1 MIPVK
6 LTLQGVYSYQKKAEI
21 DFTKLTESGL
31 FGIFGMVGS
40 GKSTILESI
49 SYALYGQVERLNKQD
64 KLTYNLMNL
73 KSNELLIDYEFKAND
88 NQQYR
93 FVVEGKRNSKNFE
106 KIRTF
111 DRSHYHMVDGD
122 WIPTDKKAEDILD
135 LSYDNFRRTIII
147 PQGKFQEFLQLGDT
161 DRTRML
167 KDIFGL
173 DKYDLGQKLRPI
185 EKDNDQ
191 KITEVETKFQGVAEV
206 TEESIKEQR
215 QILKDLVEALEQQQ
229 AQLQDKNQ
237 QKAEQEQI
245 KALFAELDKQK
256 ENLTQLKQ
264 QAEEFNSLERRVK
277 EYEICLYQFSDLLET
292 HKNTQL
298 KIKQLQEVIQEKENH
313 FDKIQQKLEEEEVNF
328 KKVKEQ
334 YEQRETISQKMDEFE
349 KIIQINE
356 LNQELA
362 VLDERIE
369 KGKPV
374 IKETEGKITKL
385 QSEIEDK
392 TFYIKRQK
400 ENLPDNN
407 VLLAVSGWFAEKKKI
422 LSSIQKVNQETRHIE
437 KEIAK
442 INQDKKDLYEE
453 HLKELLPEAH
463 PKTPVEELVDL
474 IQDKKDDLDDKL
486 SVTMQKLTSMQ
497 LKRKLQEYA
506 ENLTD
511 GEPCPLCGSVHHPDP
526 LKADAVD
533 QAMHAFQEAR
543 VTQQM
548 QIKLLEDLIIKTNR
562 IKDQIDEKNRQL
574 QRKDEEAQSEANHF
588 DQHLYEFRWRPEFDP
603 DHDEDV
609 EKKKMKMSRLQ
620 NSIDAADKERETF
633 QRTLDE
639 ERKKLDKYK
648 SAISELEN
656 QQLSKTTQLKTLK
669 RQLQIF
675 TVDQYA
681 QHAPSQLTQEI
692 RSLKDLYE
700 RIERKYQTL
709 DTQITEDRNQKVRL
723 ESDLRNTRENLS
735 QDEQRMKVNADKMQE
750 RLEKSDFDTLET
762 VENILKNKIDIAREN
777 EKIKEFQTKLNRA
790 EDEHNKLQK
799 QTLGKTYD
807 EAAYQ
812 QTLEDIKALETEAQ
826 VKQDR
831 RGGLKNEIERL
842 EADLARKFE
851 LQKQLDAL
859 YLRRDDI
866 GTLKKMF
873 RESGFVN
880 YISSVYMQNLCN
892 LANERFYRLTKQQLK
907 LEVNDDNTFYIRDY
921 LNNGQTRS
929 VKTLSGGQTFQ
940 AALSLALA
948 LADNI
953 QQFTKSNQNFFFLDE
968 GFGSQDEESLDA
980 VFDTLTS
987 LRKENRIVGIIS
999 HVESLQREISVYLKV
1014 RNDEETGSVLQK
1026 SWEKQ
1031 AG

>member
-49 SYALYGQVERLNKQD
+49 SYALYDKVERLNKQD
-64 KLTYNLMNL
+64 KVTYNLMNL
-73 KSNELLIDYEFKAND
+73 KSNELLIDYEFKAN
-88 NQQYR
+88 NNEHYR

-111 DRSHYHMVDGD
+111 DRSQYQMVDGS
-122 WIPTDKKAEDILD
+122 WKPIEKKADDILD

-173 DKYDLGQKLRPI
+173 GKYDLGQKLRPI

-191 KITEVETKFQGVAEV
+191 KITEVETKFQGVAGV

-215 QILKDLVEALEQQQ
+215 NVLKELVAALENEQ
-229 AQLQDKNQ
+229 AQLLEKNNR
-237 QKAEQEQI
+237 KTELEQI
-245 KALFAELDKQK
+245 KALFAELDKQREELARLK
-256 ENLTQLKQ
+256 EKAND
-264 QAEEFNSLERRVK
+264 FNSLERQVK
-277 EYEICLYQFSDLLET
+277 EYEVCLYQFSDLLEA
-292 HKNTQL
+292 HKNTQT
-298 KIKQLQEVIQEKENH
+298 KIKQLSQVIQEKESH
-313 FDKIQQKLEEEEVNF
+313 FEKIQQKLTQDEQSFSEV
-328 KKVKEQ
+328 KTQ
-334 YEQRETISQKMDEFE
+334 YEQRESLKQKIDEFG

-356 LNQELA
+356 LNKELA
-362 VLDERIE
+362 VLAERID
-369 KGKPV
+369 KGKPM
-374 IKETEGKITKL
+374 IKDTENKIGKL
-385 QSEIEDK
+385 QSEIDDK
-392 TFYIKRQK
+392 TFFIKRQK

-407 VLLAVSGWFAEKKKI
+407 VLLAVSSWFAEKKKI
-422 LSSIQKVNQETRHIE
+422 LSSIQKVNQESRHIE

-442 INQDKKDLYEE
+442 INQEKKELYEE
-453 HLKELLPEAH
+453 HLKDLLPEAH
-463 PKTPVEELVDL
+463 PKTTIDELVDM

-486 SVTMQKLTSMQ
+486 AHTQQKLSRLSIQ
-497 LKRKLQEYA
+497 LKLQEYS

-533 QAMHAFQEAR
+533 QAMHAFQEAK

-548 QIKLLEDLIIKTNR
+548 HKALLDDLMIQSHR
-562 IKDQIDEKNRQL
+562 LKDQVEEKNRQL
-574 QRKDEEAQSEANHF
+574 ERRDEEAQAEANKF
-588 DQHLYEFRWRPEFDP
+588 DLHLYEFRWKPDFDP

-609 EKKKMKMSRLQ
+609 EKKKMKASRLQ
-620 NSIDAADKERETF
+620 NSIDDADKEREKK
-633 QRTLDE
+633 QRTLEE
-639 ERKKLDKYK
+639 ERKKLEKYK
-648 SAISELEN
+648 SGIADLEN
-656 QQLSKTTQLKTLK
+656 QELSKTTLFKTLK
-669 RQLQIF
+669 RQLKTFSIN
-675 TVDQYA
+675 DYA
-681 QHAPSQLTQEI
+681 QHAPSQLKQEI
-692 RSLKDLYE
+692 RSLEDLYE
-700 RIERKYQTL
+700 RVERKYHNL
-709 DTQITEDRNQKVRL
+709 EKQIIQDRNQKVTL
-723 ESDLRNTRENLS
+723 ESDLRNNRENLE
-735 QDEQRMKVNADKMQE
+735 QDKQNLKANHDKLE
-750 RLEKSDFDTLET
+750 NRLEKSDFATLET
-762 VENILKNKIDIAREN
+762 VENILTNKLDIEREN
-777 EKIKEFQTKLNRA
+777 HKIKEFQTKLRRA
-790 EDEHNKLQK
+790 EDQCNKLQE
-799 QTLGKTYD
+799 QTIGKTYS
-807 EAAYQ
+807 EETYQ
-812 QTLEDIKALETEAQ
+812 QVLTDIQTLNAEVRT
-826 VKQDR
+826 KQDR
-831 RGGLKNEIERL
+831 RGGLISEIERL

-851 LQKQLDAL
+851 LQKHVDAL
-859 YLRRDDI
+859 HLRRDDI
-866 GTLKKMF
+866 NTLKKMF

-907 LEVNDDNTFYIRDY
+907 LEVSDDNTFYIRDY

-980 VFDTLTS
+980 VFETLTS

-999 HVESLQREISVYLKV
+999 HVESLQREVSVYLKV
-1014 RNDEETGSVLQK
+1014 QNKEETGSLLER
-1026 SWEKQ
+1026 SWEE
-1031 AG
+1031 A

>member
-21 DFTKLTESGL
+21 DFTKLTQSGL

-49 SYALYGQVERLNKQD
+49 SYALYGQVERLNQKD
-64 KLTYNLMNL
+64 KVSYNLMNL
-73 KSNELLIDYEFKAND
+73 KSNDLLIDYEFKAHN
-88 NQQYR
+88 NQHYR

-106 KIRTF
+106 KMRSF
-111 DRSHYHMVDGD
+111 DRSHYQLIDGD
-122 WIPTDKKAEDILD
+122 WIPTDEQAENILG
-135 LSYDNFRRTIII
+135 LNYDNFRRTIII

-173 DKYDLGQKLRPI
+173 GKYDLGLKLRPI
-185 EKDNDQ
+185 EKENDQ
-191 KITEVETKFQGVAEV
+191 KITEVETKFQGVAEI

-215 QILKDLVEALEQQQ
+215 NILKELVAALEKQQ
-229 AQLQDKNQ
+229 AQLKEKNQ
-237 QKAEQEQI
+237 YKTEQEQI
-245 KALFAELDKQK
+245 KALFAELDRQK
-256 ENLTQLKQ
+256 NELTRLKEQ
-264 QAEEFNSLERRVK
+264 SDEFNSLERRVK
-277 EYEICLYQFSDLLET
+277 EYEVCLYQFSDLLET
-292 HKNTQL
+292 HRNTQL
-298 KIKQLQEVIQEKENH
+298 KIKQLGELIQEKEAH
-313 FDKIQQKLEEEEVNF
+313 FQKIQKKLTEDEENFLEV
-328 KKVKEQ
+328 KSQ
-334 YEQRETISQKMDEFE
+334 YEQRETLSQKMEEFR
-349 KIIQINE
+349 KIININE
-356 LNQELA
+356 LNKELA
-362 VLDERIE
+362 LLAERIE
-369 KGKPV
+369 KGKPM
-374 IKETEGKITKL
+374 IKDTDAKITKL
-385 QSEIEDK
+385 QSGIEDK
-392 TFYIKRQK
+392 TFFIKRQK

-407 VLLAVSGWFAEKKKI
+407 VLLAVSSWFGEKKKI
-422 LSSIQKVNQETRHIE
+422 LSSIQKINQESRHIE
-437 KEIAK
+437 KEISK
-442 INQDKKDLYEE
+442 INQEKKDLYEE

-463 PKTPVEELVDL
+463 PKTTIEELVDM
-474 IQDKKDDLDDKL
+474 IQDKKDELDDKL
-486 SVTMQKLTSMQ
+486 AHTQQKLSGLTIK
-497 LKRKLQEYA
+497 LKLQEYA
-506 ENLTD
+506 ENLSD

-548 QIKLLEDLIIKTNR
+548 QIKLLENLIIQTNR
-562 IKDQIDEKNRQL
+562 LKDQLEEKNRQL
-574 QRKDEEAQSEANHF
+574 QRQEKAAESEAGRF
-588 DQHLYEFRWRPEFDP
+588 DLHLYEFRWKPDFDP

-609 EKKKMKMSRLQ
+609 EKKKMKASRLQ
-620 NSIDAADKERETF
+620 NSIDDADKEREQM
-633 QRTLDE
+633 QRSLED

-648 SAISELEN
+648 TAITDLEN
-656 QQLSKTTQLKTLK
+656 QQLSKSTQLKTLK

-675 TVDQYA
+675 NINDYS
-681 QHAPSQLTQEI
+681 QHAASQLTQEI
-692 RSLKDLYE
+692 RSLEDLYQ
-700 RIERKYQTL
+700 RVERKYQNL
-709 DTQITEDRNQKVRL
+709 EKQITEDRSQKVRL
-723 ESDLRNTRENLS
+723 ESDLKNTRENLA
-735 QDEQRMKVNADKMQE
+735 QDKQHLTDNRQKIQE
-750 RLEKSDFDTLET
+750 RLTKSDFDTLET
-762 VENILKNKIDIAREN
+762 VENILQNKLDIEREN
-777 EKIKEFQTKLNRA
+777 QKIKEFQTKLNQA
-790 EDEHNKLQK
+790 ESDYNKLQK
-799 QTLGKTYD
+799 QSLGKTYD
-807 EAAYQ
+807 EVVYQ
-812 QTLEDIKALETEAQ
+812 QTLVDIKALATEIQ
-826 VKQDR
+826 TKQDR
-831 RGGLKNEIERL
+831 RGGLKSEIERL
-842 EADLARKFE
+842 ESDLARKFE
-851 LQKQLDAL
+851 LQKQMDAL
-859 YLRRDDI
+859 HLRRDDI

-1014 RNDEETGSVLQK
+1014 RNQEETGSVLQK

-1031 AG
+1031 